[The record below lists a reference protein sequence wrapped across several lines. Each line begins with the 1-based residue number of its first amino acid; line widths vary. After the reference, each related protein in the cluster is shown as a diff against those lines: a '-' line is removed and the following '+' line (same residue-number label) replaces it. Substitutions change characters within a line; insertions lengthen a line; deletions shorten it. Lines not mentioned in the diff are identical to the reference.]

1 MSDPTSTEPP
11 PTDPAPASWQD
22 RIDLLLGGNRPA
34 APAVAGGVVAVA
46 AALVLFLL
54 LRPSPPPPPELAM
67 PMAAGLDGTT
77 STTVAPDVVVH
88 VAGAVARPGVYRLP
102 PLARVADAVDAA
114 GGPTADADL
123 HRLNLA
129 APVADG
135 SQVYVPREGEP
146 LPAASAA
153 GGAAASAGPLDLNL
167 AAAADLE
174 RLPGIGPAIA
184 KAILDARDRMGGFR
198 SVDDLLE
205 VRGIG
210 PAKLE
215 ALRELV
221 TVR

>member
-146 LPAASAA
+146 LPAASAT
-153 GGAAASAGPLDLNL
+153 AARRHRPGRSTSTWRRPPTWSGSRGSVRPSPRRSSTPATAWVASGRSTTSSRCGASAQPSSRPS
-167 AAAADLE
+167 A
-174 RLPGIGPAIA
+174 
-184 KAILDARDRMGGFR
+184 
-198 SVDDLLE
+198 SS
-205 VRGIG
+205 
-210 PAKLE
+210 
-215 ALRELV
+215 
-221 TVR
+221 